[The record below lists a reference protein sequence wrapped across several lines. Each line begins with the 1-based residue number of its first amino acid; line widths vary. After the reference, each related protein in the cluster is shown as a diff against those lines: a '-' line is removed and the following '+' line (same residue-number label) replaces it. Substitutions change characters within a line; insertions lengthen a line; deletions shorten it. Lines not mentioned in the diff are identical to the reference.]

1 MGASLSASAE
11 ILVVKLVEAGASQ
24 AEFLC
29 GRRCAQSAV
38 AIFVEDMPD
47 ERGGQT
53 FDQLQFFMRGRMPE
67 ADGFF
72 ALELMPVRAS
82 RAAAR
87 RRPD

>member
-1 MGASLSASAE
+1 MGVSLGASAE
-11 ILVVKLVEAGASQ
+11 ILAVQLVEAGPAQ

-38 AIFVEDMPD
+38 AIFVQNMPD

-53 FDQLQFFMRGRMPE
+53 FDQLQFFMQGRMSE

-82 RAAAR
+82 RAAAK